1 MTVVSS
7 LLVHDGMFPVRVPTV
22 SQTIT
27 DGTVRQEII
36 VQNDAKE
43 WLAVTISRSEGARKC
58 MKIDSETI
66 HIDAGKS
73 WTFSLY
79 IDTSRRG
86 ENCENFE
93 TLILSSGV
101 LAKEAVVRVV
111 LKRANGSKQ
120 PPIIL

>member
-43 WLAVTISRSEGARKC
+43 WLAVTLRRSYSY
-58 MKIDSETI
+58 DL
-66 HIDAGKS
+66 
-73 WTFSLY
+73 TF
-79 IDTSRRG
+79 R
-86 ENCENFE
+86 FE
-93 TLILSSGV
+93 TSSGV